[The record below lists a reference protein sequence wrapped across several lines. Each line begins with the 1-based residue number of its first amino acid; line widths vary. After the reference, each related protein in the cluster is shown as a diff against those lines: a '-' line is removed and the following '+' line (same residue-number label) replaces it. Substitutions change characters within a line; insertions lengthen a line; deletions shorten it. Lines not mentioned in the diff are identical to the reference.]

1 MKILFIF
8 GTRPEAIKMA
18 PLVLEL
24 KKYNTF
30 EVKVAVTAQH
40 REMLDAVLDFFNIK
54 PDYDLNIMK
63 PNQDLYGITVNA
75 LLGLKEV
82 VKAYMPDLILVHGDT
97 TTTFVGAL
105 AGFYEHVSIGHVEA
119 GLRTFNKYAPFPE
132 EMNRKLTTALAD
144 YFFVP
149 TKTAYNN
156 LRKENVDKA
165 KIFITGN
172 TVIDALLY
180 AKNTIENNLEVRN
193 QIKSNLSD
201 KGLNEKVIDSLES
214 AAKMILITGHR
225 RENFGEG
232 FLNICY
238 ALRDIAVENPN
249 VKLIYPVHLNPNV
262 RKPVFEIL
270 NNVENIFL
278 IEPVDYVEFVY
289 LMMKSYFIITDS
301 GGVQEEA
308 PSLGKPILV
317 MRELTERPEAVR
329 AGTVKLVGTDR
340 KRILKLSNKLLMNK
354 RFYKNMSRA
363 INPYGDGMAAERIRT
378 IIAKNR

>member
-1 MKILFIF
+1 
-8 GTRPEAIKMA
+8 
-18 PLVLEL
+18 
-24 KKYNTF
+24 
-30 EVKVAVTAQH
+30 
-40 REMLDAVLDFFNIK
+40 
-54 PDYDLNIMK
+54 
-63 PNQDLYGITVNA
+63 
-75 LLGLKEV
+75 
-82 VKAYMPDLILVHGDT
+82 
-97 TTTFVGAL
+97 
-105 AGFYEHVSIGHVEA
+105 
-119 GLRTFNKYAPFPE
+119 
-132 EMNRKLTTALAD
+132 
-144 YFFVP
+144 
-149 TKTAYNN
+149 
-156 LRKENVDKA
+156 
-165 KIFITGN
+165 
-172 TVIDALLY
+172 
-180 AKNTIENNLEVRN
+180 
-193 QIKSNLSD
+193 
-201 KGLNEKVIDSLES
+201 
-214 AAKMILITGHR
+214 MILITGHR